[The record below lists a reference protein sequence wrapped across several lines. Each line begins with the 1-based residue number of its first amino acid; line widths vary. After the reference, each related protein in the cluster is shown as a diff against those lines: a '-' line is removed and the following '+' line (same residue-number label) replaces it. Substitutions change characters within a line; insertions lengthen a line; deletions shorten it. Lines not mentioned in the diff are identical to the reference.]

1 MSDAVLP
8 IRLTVGW
15 PTTEEN
21 LTAKTLHT
29 TAQAN
34 TSKQSSYQEE
44 LKRQLDQ
51 RPIACITQFDQLL
64 RRRTR
69 GFADINMFTGAL
81 LDIWKELPTLKYC
94 SIDIFAYAFLKHAKN
109 YDLFMQPELES
120 LKMLEGTIKNWQ
132 RAVQALEDFERLGLD
147 LAPEYSRLKEI
158 YLRLRTVISRLSAR
172 DEQRT
177 LAVLLVCGPL
187 TRNEISSDLGLNY
200 SLNQRILA
208 ALQATG
214 AIDSRLDGDDTR
226 YLISETALPVTLFVV
241 REIIGLDLLTMT
253 ADLWKGS

>member
-1 MSDAVLP
+1 MSDTVLP

-29 TAQAN
+29 TVQAN
-34 TSKQSSYQEE
+34 TSEQSSYQEE

-51 RPIACITQFDQLL
+51 SPAACIAQLDQLL
-64 RRRTR
+64 RRRTG
-69 GFADINMFTGAL
+69 GFADINRFTGAL
-81 LDIWKELPTLKYC
+81 LDVWKDYPTLEYC

-109 YDLFMQPELES
+109 YDLFMQPEPES
-120 LKMLEGTIKNWQ
+120 LNNLKETIKDWQ
-132 RAVQALEDFERLGLD
+132 RAVQALEDFERLGVG
-147 LAPEYSRLKEI
+147 LASEYSHLEEV
-158 YLRLRTVISRLSAR
+158 YLRLRTMVSRVSAR

-177 LAVLLVCGPL
+177 LAALLVCGPL
-187 TRNEISSDLGLNY
+187 TREEISSDLGLNY

-214 AIDSRLDGDDTR
+214 VIDSRLDGGDTR
-226 YLISETALPVTLFVV
+226 YLISKTAVPVTLFVV
-241 REIIGLDLLTMT
+241 REIIGLDLLAMT
-253 ADLWKGS
+253 AEFWKEH

>member
-1 MSDAVLP
+1 
-8 IRLTVGW
+8 
-15 PTTEEN
+15 
-21 LTAKTLHT
+21 
-29 TAQAN
+29 
-34 TSKQSSYQEE
+34 
-44 LKRQLDQ
+44 
-51 RPIACITQFDQLL
+51 
-64 RRRTR
+64 
-69 GFADINMFTGAL
+69 
-81 LDIWKELPTLKYC
+81 
-94 SIDIFAYAFLKHAKN
+94 
-109 YDLFMQPELES
+109 
-120 LKMLEGTIKNWQ
+120 
-132 RAVQALEDFERLGLD
+132 
-147 LAPEYSRLKEI
+147 
-158 YLRLRTVISRLSAR
+158 VISRLSAR

>member
-1 MSDAVLP
+1 
-8 IRLTVGW
+8 
-15 PTTEEN
+15 
-21 LTAKTLHT
+21 
-29 TAQAN
+29 
-34 TSKQSSYQEE
+34 
-44 LKRQLDQ
+44 
-51 RPIACITQFDQLL
+51 
-64 RRRTR
+64 
-69 GFADINMFTGAL
+69 
-81 LDIWKELPTLKYC
+81 LDIWNDLPILKYC

-120 LKMLEGTIKNWQ
+120 LNTLEETIKDWQ

-147 LAPEYSRLKEI
+147 LASQYCRLEEI
-158 YLRLRTVISRLSAR
+158 YLRLRNVISRLSAR

-187 TRNEISSDLGLNY
+187 TRDEISSDLGLNY

-214 AIDSRLDGDDTR
+214 VMDSRLDGGDTR
-226 YLISETALPVTLFVV
+226 YLISETALPVALFVV

-253 ADLWKGS
+253 ADLWKVR